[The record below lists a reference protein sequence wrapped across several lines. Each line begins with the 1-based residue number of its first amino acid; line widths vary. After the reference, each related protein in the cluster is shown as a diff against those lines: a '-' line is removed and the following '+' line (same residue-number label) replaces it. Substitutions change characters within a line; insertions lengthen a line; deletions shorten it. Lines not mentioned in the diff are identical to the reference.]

1 MTTSNGENTHD
12 DAACVK
18 LFTETL
24 ERLNEININQMQSIL
39 DIAIAAAD
47 AAGSINP
54 ANTDGSAFVEKVA
67 ALVEDLKAK
76 ADSFDKTPT
85 PAIDHDISRKAGAFC
100 ETVERDLNIAI
111 ENSLNSQQ
119 QLYVTG
125 AAVLS
130 QGALLVLNAG
140 SGGNQ
145 N

>member
-1 MTTSNGENTHD
+1 MTTPTGESTHD

-18 LFTETL
+18 LFTDTL
-24 ERLNEININQMQSIL
+24 ARLNEININQMQSIL

-47 AAGSINP
+47 AASSINP
-54 ANTDGSAFVEKVA
+54 ANADGSEFVEKVT

-85 PAIDHDISRKAGAFC
+85 PALDHDLSPKVGAFC

-111 ENSLNSQQ
+111 ENSLANQQ

-125 AAVLS
+125 AAVLTE
-130 QGALLVLNAG
+130 GAQLVLQAG
-140 SGGNQ
+140 KPAAE
-145 N
+145 